1 MVKTAINLYSVR
13 ALDEPLLDTIDRV
26 ADAGYDGVQISGGL
40 GAIEDAGAGAV
51 ADKLAETGLDPV
63 PPHVGMDELE
73 DDLDDVVAAYRDE
86 IGCSGAVIP
95 HVSDDHFASAQ
106 NVDTFAALV
115 DEVADDLAAADWTC
129 HYHNHDFEFED
140 LGDHTAFDRFID
152 ETAAQIELD
161 VGWALVGGDD
171 PAALIRELDDQI
183 DLVHMKDMHVEERE
197 FAEIG
202 AGDVDMQACADAAR
216 DVDAEWLIY
225 EHDDPENP
233 AESIQTGADFLAD
246 L

>member
-1 MVKTAINLYSVR
+1 MVQTAINLYSVR

-40 GAIEDAGAGAV
+40 GAIGDAGAAAV
-51 ADKLAETGLDPV
+51 ADKLAATGLDPV

-73 DDLDDVVAAYRDE
+73 DDLDAVVAAYGDE
-86 IGCSGAVIP
+86 IGVSGAVIP
-95 HVSDDHFASAQ
+95 HVDHEHFASAQ
-106 NVDTFAALV
+106 NVDAFAALV
-115 DEVADDLAAADWTC
+115 DEVAEDLAAAGWDC

-140 LGDHTAFDRFID
+140 LGDETAYDRFVG
-152 ETAAQIELD
+152 ETEAKMELD

-171 PAALIRELDDQI
+171 PAALIGDLDDRI
-183 DLVHMKDMHVEERE
+183 DLVHMKDMHVDERE

-202 AGDVDMQACADAAR
+202 EGDVDMQACADAAR
-216 DVDAEWLIY
+216 DVDADWLIY

-233 AESIQTGADFLAD
+233 AESIETGADFLAD